1 MRLRKVRVGVAVI
14 LARLALARGGR
25 LSRQA
30 CHIDHLRPRLL
41 PGEALAKSQHAAAI
55 CGHEQEMPMA
65 KAGRTPG
72 PLEPVLVQLT
82 AAHGATKHATPKWW
96 LRLRLRMP
104 LRLRL
109 PLRLPRRRERNKRSR
124 ATSRTRT

>member
-1 MRLRKVRVGVAVI
+1 M
-14 LARLALARGGR
+14 
-25 LSRQA
+25 SRQA

-96 LRLRLRMP
+96 LRLRLRM
-104 LRLRL
+104 RNK
-109 PLRLPRRRERNKRSR
+109 RRRERNKRSR
-124 ATSRTRT
+124 DTSRTRT